1 MTLIIILLTIC
12 ITLLTANSIL
22 THRKLAKLQ
31 DELCRERCF
40 RHNLEEIYTRLHEDY
55 REHMYKYH

>member
-12 ITLLTANSIL
+12 ITLITVNAFL

-31 DELCRERCF
+31 DELDRERCG
-40 RHNLEEIYTRLHEDY
+40 RRQLEEFYIQLHKDFA
-55 REHMYKYH
+55 EHYYKYH